1 MSISMRRSRL
11 VSVSKGLLVV
21 LIGVALW
28 LMGFSFLT
36 MAQDESEQEPT
47 MIDVLVAI
55 GNLDISQADQTAILN
70 DIQRDVDDDTI
81 NIREA
86 LALIE
91 ALKDLLQNKDVA
103 PERARELLQ
112 TVKELLREGVDP
124 ARIAAAIRKHLAEG
138 DDLEDIRER
147 AREIAE
153 EDRERQREEEERARR
168 DGDETEEDTNGDEE
182 TDEQRNQD
190 RSRDNESENEEDE
203 QQDES
208 RDRNNDRDN
217 DEQNNENNDQESDQ
231 DQEENTDSEED
242 DGRERDR

>member
-11 VSVSKGLLVV
+11 VNISKGLLIV
-21 LIGVALW
+21 LIGVTLW

-36 MAQDESEQEPT
+36 MAQDESEPTPT
-47 MIDVLVAI
+47 MIDVLVGI
-55 GNLDISQADQTAILN
+55 GGLDISQADQAAILN
-70 DIQRDVDDDTI
+70 DIQRDLDEDTI

-91 ALKDLLQNKDVA
+91 ALKELLHNKDVA

-124 ARIAAAIRKHLAEG
+124 ARIAAAIRQHLADG
-138 DDLEDIRER
+138 DDLDDIRER

-168 DGDETEEDTNGDEE
+168 DGDESDENNDEDS
-182 TDEQRNQD
+182 DEQRDQD
-190 RSRDNESENEEDE
+190 RSRENESDTEEDE

-208 RDRNNDRDN
+208 EDRNNDRSN
-217 DEQNNENNDQESDQ
+217 DSADSD
-231 DQEENTDSEED
+231 DEPEEEEED
-242 DGRERDR
+242 TETDEDEGRERDR